1 MIYLFTNLDSD
12 THYFYNDGIIYIHD
26 ISIKRYYMDTNYIDE
41 FDGLSYT
48 KRFDYTVP
56 ETLVLKDTTYTNDYV
71 TAVSN
76 SINEI
81 IFNNI

>member
-1 MIYLFTNLDSD
+1 
-12 THYFYNDGIIYIHD
+12 
-26 ISIKRYYMDTNYIDE
+26 MDTNYIDE

-56 ETLVLKDTTYTNDYV
+56 ETLVLKDTTHTNDYV
-71 TAVSN
+71 TVVSN